1 MAATSPSRPASP
13 RAIVASR
20 WISIGSLHNT
30 DIGEAFEPGDHL
42 STFGR
47 TPVSCAAALANIDYL
62 LESKLADEAL
72 RKGNYFLP
80 RLREL
85 QERHELIG
93 DVRGLGLMVGV
104 ELVKDQKLKP
114 PRSER
119 SGKDQGTCAQ
129 QGRSPRTRGSEGK
142 HCANPASTS
151 DHGGAAR
158 QDGPGG
164 R

>member
-30 DIGEAFEPGDHL
+30 DEPGDHL

-62 LESKLADEAL
+62 LESKLAGEAL
-72 RKGNYFLP
+72 RKGNYVLP

-114 PRSER
+114 LRSKR
-119 SGKDQGTCAQ
+119 SIKDQGTCTQ
-129 QGRSPRTRGSEGK
+129 QGRPPRPWRSERK
-142 HCANPASTS
+142 HHTNPASTS

-158 QDGPGG
+158 QDGPGD